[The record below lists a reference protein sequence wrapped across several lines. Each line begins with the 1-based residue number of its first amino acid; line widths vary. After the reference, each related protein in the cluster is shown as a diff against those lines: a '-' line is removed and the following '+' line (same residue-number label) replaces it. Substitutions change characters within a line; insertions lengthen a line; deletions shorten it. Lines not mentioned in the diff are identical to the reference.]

1 MATFRV
7 GVGSFNIKDGA
18 VGFGT
23 EIAGLGNLRVKG
35 VTKTTGSI
43 VSGASTLTRY
53 SGFAAD
59 NINQLENITL
69 TSEVGTIG
77 DIVVGVGTS
86 VIISSAS
93 TVTVGTVESVSI
105 GTHFSPP
112 VGGTEDR
119 GQDFV
124 EGMMRFNTDLNTLE
138 FYNGNEWKQ
147 FTYIS
152 DIQNSPSSRGRCLR
166 MGGSNGGTPHTNS
179 IGFVNIHTLGNEIS
193 FGDLTQQTDG
203 NGAVSSSIRAVNL
216 GGYRMP
222 ANSLSDVMDYI
233 TIQSEGNA
241 IDFGDMV
248 QGARYMAAGTNGT
261 RALIMG
267 GAQPGY
273 TTMITSFN
281 ISTLGNAVD
290 TGGEYEGSESL
301 PLKVYSPIRMIIT
314 SGKIGPA
321 TQNTMHHINIA
332 STGDTSEF
340 GESTLRGTGGACSN
354 NVRGI
359 LQGYNG
365 STRVGMKHIT
375 IASLG
380 ELVEFGDLILNRSGQ
395 GEGNPCSH
403 TRGVFM
409 GGSIHPA
416 YYNIIDYV
424 NIQSLGNA
432 IDFGDMSVPDAVSYG
447 SATSDCHGG
456 LGGY

>member
-1 MATFRV
+1 MA
-7 GVGSFNIKDGA
+7 S
-18 VGFGT
+18 
-23 EIAGLGNLRVKG
+23 
-35 VTKTTGSI
+35 
-43 VSGASTLTRY
+43 
-53 SGFAAD
+53 
-59 NINQLENITL
+59 
-69 TSEVGTIG
+69 
-77 DIVVGVGTS
+77 
-86 VIISSAS
+86 
-93 TVTVGTVESVSI
+93 
-105 GTHFSPP
+105 
-112 VGGTEDR
+112 
-119 GQDFV
+119 
-124 EGMMRFNTDLNTLE
+124 
-138 FYNGNEWKQ
+138 
-147 FTYIS
+147 
-152 DIQNSPSSRGRCLR
+152 
-166 MGGSNGGTPHTNS
+166 
-179 IGFVNIHTLGNEIS
+179 
-193 FGDLTQQTDG
+193 
-203 NGAVSSSIRAVNL
+203 
-216 GGYRMP
+216 
-222 ANSLSDVMDYI
+222 
-233 TIQSEGNA
+233 
-241 IDFGDMV
+241 
-248 QGARYMAAGTNGT
+248 GTNGT

-314 SGKIGPA
+314 SGKISSD

-365 STRVGMKHIT
+365 HTRVGMHHIT

-380 ELVEFGDLILNRSGQ
+380 EVVQFGDLTLNRSGS

-409 GGSIHPA
+409 GGSLHPV

-432 IDFGDMSVPDAVSYG
+432 IDFGDMSVPTAVSHG